1 MAAEQSIR
9 RSRLAVHIAFLGP
22 AGTFTEV
29 AARKYAAANYSAYHM
44 APFTTV
50 GDVLLAVDDRQ
61 VDCGVVPVENSSE
74 GTVVLTLDYLVHEV
88 DVRII
93 GEVVVPIRHHLL
105 GWDQAALESIT
116 DVVSHP
122 QALAQCRRHLQQLLP
137 HARLHM
143 SHSTAAAVQQVKESR
158 NARMAALGT
167 QLAREIYGLRILQAD
182 MQDSDKNATRFLVV
196 AKQPV
201 PASGDDKTSIVF
213 GFKVDRP
220 GNLYRALREFAI
232 RNINL
237 TKLESRP
244 ARRELGDYLFF
255 ADLDGHVN
263 EAPVQAALAELQKEC
278 SLVRVLGSYPQARSL
293 NQNLE

>member
-61 VDCGVVPVENSSE
+61 VDCGVVPVENFRRHRR
-74 GTVVLTLDYLVHEV
+74 LNLDYLVHEV

-167 QLAREIYGLRILQAD
+167 QLARRFTACAFYKRICRTAIR
-182 MQDSDKNATRFLVV
+182 TPRFL
-196 AKQPV
+196 
-201 PASGDDKTSIVF
+201 SG
-213 GFKVDRP
+213 R
-220 GNLYRALREFAI
+220 
-232 RNINL
+232 
-237 TKLESRP
+237 
-244 ARRELGDYLFF
+244 
-255 ADLDGHVN
+255 
-263 EAPVQAALAELQKEC
+263 
-278 SLVRVLGSYPQARSL
+278 
-293 NQNLE
+293 

>member
-1 MAAEQSIR
+1 MAVR
-9 RSRLAVHIAFLGP
+9 IAFLGP

-29 AARKYAAANYSAYHM
+29 AARKYVAVHHSAHQLV
-44 APFTTV
+44 PFTTIS
-50 GDVLLAVDDRQ
+50 DVLLAVDKHQ
-61 VDCGVVPVENSSE
+61 VDCGVVPIENSSE
-74 GTVVLTLDYLVHEV
+74 GTVALTLDYLVHEV
-88 DVRII
+88 DVYII

-105 GWDQAALESIT
+105 GWEQASLESIT

-137 HARLHM
+137 QAKLHM
-143 SHSTAAAVQQVKESR
+143 SHSTAAAVQQVKES
-158 NARMAALGT
+158 NNTCMAALGT
-167 QLAREIYGLRILQAD
+167 ELAGRLYGLHILHAD

-196 AKQPV
+196 AKQTM
-201 PASGDDKTSIVF
+201 PASGNDKTSIVF

-220 GNLYRALREFAI
+220 GNLYRALQEFAL

-255 ADLDGHVN
+255 VDMDGHVDD
-263 EAPVQAALAELQKEC
+263 APVQAALNGLQKEC
-278 SLVRVLGSYPQARSL
+278 ALVRVLGSYPKADSL
-293 NQNLE
+293 DQYNE